1 MIGRRS
7 RGIAA
12 WIGLSV
18 VIIAALAAYG
28 IVRFGS
34 LRSSLAYVRND
45 LLIVEGGVKV
55 LGDLPLDSRHDLQF
69 SIRNLGGRSVR
80 ILGAKSSCTCATIGE
95 RPREIPPGESRSVL
109 VRFHVEDEGP
119 VGGRVTLF
127 TDDPA
132 HRELP
137 LILTARG
144 LAPAPPSPI
153 QPKAS
158 EPRL

>member
-1 MIGRRS
+1 MSG
-7 RGIAA
+7 
-12 WIGLSV
+12 
-18 VIIAALAAYG
+18 
-28 IVRFGS
+28 
-34 LRSSLAYVRND
+34 ND